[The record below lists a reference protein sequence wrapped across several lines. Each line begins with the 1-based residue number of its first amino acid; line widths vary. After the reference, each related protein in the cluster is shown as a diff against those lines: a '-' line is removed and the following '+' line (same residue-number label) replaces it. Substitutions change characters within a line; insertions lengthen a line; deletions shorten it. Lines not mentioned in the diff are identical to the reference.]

1 VTAEGSDQVATTTT
15 TGATASPR
23 ARVVAFLILTYALST
38 FFYVRIA
45 SEGKLR
51 MLPVLGLMWCPA
63 AAAIIVRLATQRN
76 LRGMGWRGGGWRWRG
91 LSYILPPV
99 LCIVVYGLVWLTG
112 IGGFSAAG
120 VGDSLGQMSGRPIP
134 LRVVLP
140 LLVTIGFLQG
150 VFFALGEEIG
160 WRGFLVPELARF
172 ASFTSTALVSGAAW
186 SIYHYPLILFADYN
200 SNAPKWFSLLVFT
213 WMVVASSFIYAWLR
227 LKSGSLWTA
236 VFLHASHNLF
246 IQQIFDPLTLD
257 RGWTKYVTTEFG
269 VGLAVAYTAA
279 AFYFWRRRNELEWA
293 G

>member
-1 VTAEGSDQVATTTT
+1 MTVDVSDQVAPTTTV
-15 TGATASPR
+15 SPR
-23 ARVVAFLILTYALST
+23 TRVVAYLFLTYALST

-51 MLPVLGLMWCPA
+51 MFPVLGLMWCPGA
-63 AAAIIVRLATQRN
+63 AATIIRLVSQRN
-76 LRGMGWRGGGWRWRG
+76 LRGTGWGWGAWRWQA

-99 LCIVVYGLVWLTG
+99 LAIVVYGLVWLTG
-112 IGGFSAAG
+112 VGGFSVAG
-120 VGDSLGQMSGRPIP
+120 LGLSLGAGRTIP
-134 LRVVLP
+134 LRVVIP
-140 LLVTIGFLQG
+140 LLATLGFLQG

-172 ASFTSTALVSGAAW
+172 SSFTTTALVSGVAW

-200 SNAPKWFSLLVFT
+200 SHAPKWFSLLVFT
-213 WMVVASSFIYAWLR
+213 WMVIASAFIYAWVR

-246 IQQIFDPLTLD
+246 IQQIFDPLTQD

-269 VGLAVAYTAA
+269 VGLALGYTAL
-279 AFYFWRRRNELEWA
+279 AFYFWRRRDELEWA